1 MIDENGHEVTRMGKY
16 TFTKIPAYIKMI
28 EEQRKILGIG
38 KKQPE
43 RVISPEQAIWDKRCA
58 EFDALPNC
66 QVICDKMKVFI
77 LDELNDSVAIENIH
91 NEFGIERDFLEY
103 FYPMAKKSV
112 LDKREVG
119 LL

>member
-1 MIDENGHEVTRMGKY
+1 MLKIGKY
-16 TFTKIPAYIKMI
+16 KVSIIPYYEKLT
-28 EEQRKILGIG
+28 ENQRKILGVG

-43 RVISPEQAIWDKRCA
+43 RVISPEQAMWDKRCA

-66 QVICDKMKVFI
+66 QTICDKMKFFI
-77 LDELNDSVAIENIH
+77 LDEADDVEAIGFIH
-91 NEFGIERDFLEY
+91 TEFGIEKDFLEY
-103 FYPMAKKSV
+103 FYPMAKKNI